1 MARWKESHAIC
12 IIADLFLLQL
22 GAEVFKLIIE
32 YWEDEVFLCF
42 ISPKQQTIRSNLMQA
57 MDFVGTDEYKE
68 LDDYLVGLK
77 DLIDAA

>member
-1 MARWKESHAIC
+1 
-12 IIADLFLLQL
+12 
-22 GAEVFKLIIE
+22 
-32 YWEDEVFLCF
+32 
-42 ISPKQQTIRSNLMQA
+42 MQA